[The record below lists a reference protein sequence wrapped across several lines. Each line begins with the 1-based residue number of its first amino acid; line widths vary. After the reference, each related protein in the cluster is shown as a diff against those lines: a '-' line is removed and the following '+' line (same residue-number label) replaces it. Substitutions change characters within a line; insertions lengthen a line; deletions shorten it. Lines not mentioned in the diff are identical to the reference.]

1 VLCHGNICRSP
12 FAAGLLDRALAGT
25 VQVTSAG
32 FVGPGRGSPPEALS
46 VAAEYGVDLTGHR
59 SQLITSEMLHAAGV
73 AIVMNVRQRAA
84 LVSRYGA
91 GADRVLLLGDFDPEP
106 IDTRTVPDP
115 VDQPR
120 AAFEASYARIA
131 RCVEAMARSV
141 RPGR

>member
-1 VLCHGNICRSP
+1 VH
-12 FAAGLLDRALAGT
+12 
-25 VQVTSAG
+25 VTSAG
-32 FVGPGRGSPPEALS
+32 FIGPGRGSPPEALA

-59 SQLITSEMLHAAGV
+59 SQVITSEILHVAGA
-73 AIVMNVRQRAA
+73 AIVMDVRQRAA
-84 LVSRYGA
+84 LLSRYGVSA
-91 GADRVLLLGDFDPEP
+91 GRVLLLGDFDPEP

-131 RCVEAMARSV
+131 RCVDAMAQAV